1 MAAHDA
7 AVELARSTLAREI
20 GCAAADVALIDA
32 EAVDWSDS
40 ALGCPQPGMMYM
52 QMITPGYRVTLEH
65 AGRRYQVHTDA
76 GQHAVR
82 CDQVKPPFGG
92 KRAKR

>member
-1 MAAHDA
+1 MIAHDA
-7 AVELARSTLAREI
+7 AVELARSTLAREL
-20 GCAAADVALIDA
+20 GCAAADVAMVDA

-65 AGRRYQVHTDA
+65 DGQRYQVHTDG
-76 GQHAVR
+76 GQRAVR
-82 CDQVKPPFGG
+82 CDQIKFPFGG